1 MKKHTHVFT
10 EFLCLFPELS
20 PWGHSTKTLQSSY
33 LDLEGR
39 GGGRL
44 GRGGEGGHGVW
55 GGRGVKAGGR
65 GTRSLQ
71 QDFKQPQQPS
81 RPPGPRDPTASWK
94 EFPEGNR
101 GSSSSLS
108 RTGKPEKAI
117 GLVSGLGV
125 TGLGP
130 RLAPTEGRKVEPGAT
145 LCRGRV

>member
-1 MKKHTHVFT
+1 MKKTHVFT
-10 EFLCLFPELS
+10 EFLFCLFPELS

-39 GGGRL
+39 GGEGRRV
-44 GRGGEGGHGVW
+44 GGGEGGHSW
-55 GGRGVKAGGR
+55 ERGLRLTGR

-71 QDFKQPQQPS
+71 QDLKQPQQPR

-108 RTGKPEKAI
+108 RTGKPEKAN
-117 GLVSGLGV
+117 GLVSCLGV
-125 TGLGP
+125 TRLWP
-130 RLAPTEGRKVEPGAT
+130 RLAPTEGRKLEPGAI
-145 LCRGRV
+145 LCSGQV

>member
-1 MKKHTHVFT
+1 M
-10 EFLCLFPELS
+10 
-20 PWGHSTKTLQSSY
+20 
-33 LDLEGR
+33 
-39 GGGRL
+39 
-44 GRGGEGGHGVW
+44 GRGGEGGRSGE
-55 GGRGVKAGGR
+55 RGVKAGGR

-71 QDFKQPQQPS
+71 QDLKQPQQPS
-81 RPPGPRDPTASWK
+81 WLPGPRDPTASWK

-130 RLAPTEGRKVEPGAT
+130 RLAPTEGRKLEPGVI
-145 LCRGRV
+145 LCRGQVRAHAPPGHWPSLAAHRRRWRLAARGSPE